1 MFDELFPPPEDR
13 GLKVD
18 DFASAF
24 TNVYVERRFLSATIS
39 GTGSITGVVKNCI
52 VALWFLISLITTFFI
67 WNGDV
72 TSSAVILGGI
82 LVGLSWAVGEP
93 TARFIASV
101 SYVLLTDPYDVG
113 DRVFIQNVEESCPE
127 KQGFAIIVQHIGPA

>member
-1 MFDELFPPPEDR
+1 M
-13 GLKVD
+13 
-18 DFASAF
+18 
-24 TNVYVERRFLSATIS
+24 
-39 GTGSITGVVKNCI
+39 I
-52 VALWFLISLITTFFI
+52 VALWFFISLITTFFI

-82 LVGLSWAVGEP
+82 LVGLSWAVGAP
-93 TARFIASV
+93 TARFVQSV
-101 SYVLLTDPYDVG
+101 CYVLLTDPYDVG

>member
-1 MFDELFPPPEDR
+1 M
-13 GLKVD
+13 
-18 DFASAF
+18 
-24 TNVYVERRFLSATIS
+24 
-39 GTGSITGVVKNCI
+39 
-52 VALWFLISLITTFFI
+52 
-67 WNGDV
+67 

-127 KQGFAIIVQHIGPA
+127 KSGFAIIVQHIGPAYTTFLSSFNEEMKISNVVLADKTVLNSA